1 MIVAG
6 CGGVGFS
13 MALNYKREI
22 SALRQMVRALDYL
35 YCELESR
42 LTPLPQACRLVS
54 EICNT
59 GVKKLFQDLA
69 MELESQVAPDAQC
82 CVRRAVSGNTHVPGI
97 TAEMF
102 SRLGDTLGIFNL
114 EGQLRGLQSV
124 QRECVMKME
133 ELEANRNQ
141 RVSSYQ
147 TLGLCAGA
155 ALAILFV

>member
-22 SALRQMVRALDYL
+22 SSLRMMVRALDYL
-35 YCELESR
+35 YCELECR
-42 LTPLPQACRLVS
+42 LTPLPQACRLAG
-54 EICNT
+54 EICT
-59 GVKKLFQDLA
+59 GGVRRLFQDLA
-69 MELESQVAPDAQC
+69 AELESQVAPDAQC
-82 CVRRAVSGNTHVPGI
+82 CVRRVISGNSYVPGI
-97 TAEMF
+97 TAELF
-102 SRLGDTLGIFNL
+102 SRLGDTLGIFHL
-114 EGQLRGLQSV
+114 EGQLRGLHTV
-124 QRECVMKME
+124 QKECAVKME

-141 RVSSYQ
+141 RVRSYQ